1 MPIQRLLTGALLCAL
16 LPAMSVDAKEQRGL
30 RPEDG
35 EVAKALPVRVVVL
48 QPRLGPQIRYN
59 YIATA
64 DAGINAGN
72 NLFYNP
78 GGMSYGQAMGMGLAG
93 GLIAGAIINGAEKAA
108 AKRAVRDPYQVISQ
122 ARCDLPLVDSHQA
135 MVASALQ
142 HAGWP
147 AATGNVGAA
156 TGKDIPRYVFT
167 MSTSFAPDFS
177 ALMTTIDAAAY
188 VPDAAGKT
196 SRNATWQDS
205 LVVVSDG
212 LWLPAKTQSDIER
225 MVAAEKERY
234 DASGADELIDKANKA
249 GANASRKERQRALL
263 VVSRHAE
270 NMADAKSEGWSNTGT
285 AMRRAMLW
293 SENDCALLEKTLKSN
308 LEHADGMI
316 QALLRHSLPTPG
328 GASPLQPLPAQGVQ
342 IASTRTNPDVIAETE
357 VSVGVPEGTSEAEPS
372 AAPTRVIEAV
382 PGGIYVSRLSM
393 ENITLGY
400 RHMVLDD

>member
-16 LPAMSVDAKEQRGL
+16 LPTMSVDAKEQRGL
-30 RPEDG
+30 RPEDAG
-35 EVAKALPVRVVVL
+35 VAKALPVRVVVL

-72 NLFYNP
+72 NLYYNP
-78 GGMSYGQAMGMGLAG
+78 GGVNYGQAMGMGLAG

-108 AKRAVRDPYQVISQ
+108 AKQAVRDPYQVISQ
-122 ARCDLPLVDSHQA
+122 AKCNLPLVDSHQA

-142 HAGWP
+142 HAEWQ
-147 AATGNVGAA
+147 AAEGSF
-156 TGKDIPRYVFT
+156 GKAVAKDDPRYVFT
-167 MSTSFAPDFS
+167 LSTSFAPDFS

-188 VPDAAGKT
+188 VPDATGKT
-196 SRNATWQDS
+196 NRNATWQDS

-212 LWLPAKTQSDIER
+212 LWLLAKTQSDIER
-225 MVAAEKERY
+225 MVAAEKQRY

-249 GANASRKERQRALL
+249 GANASRKERKRAQLA
-263 VVSRHAE
+263 STRHAE
-270 NMADAKSEGWSNTGT
+270 NMADARSEGWSDTGT

-293 SENDCALLEKTLKSN
+293 SENNCALLEKTLKSN

-328 GASPLQPLPAQGVQ
+328 DTSPLQPLPARGAQ
-342 IASTRTNPDVIAETE
+342 IGSTRANPDVIAETE
-357 VSVGVPEGTSEAEPS
+357 VSVGVPEGTAKTEPS
-372 AAPTRVIEAV
+372 TTPTRVIEAM
-382 PGGIYVSRLSM
+382 PGGTYVSHLSI

-400 RHMVLDD
+400 RHMVLDE

>member
-48 QPRLGPQIRYN
+48 QPRLGPQIRYD

-72 NLFYNP
+72 NLYYNP
-78 GGMSYGQAMGMGLAG
+78 GGVSYGQAMGMGLAG
-93 GLIAGAIINGAEKAA
+93 GLIAGVIINGAEKAA
-108 AKRAVRDPYQVISQ
+108 AKQAVRDPYQVISQ
-122 ARCDLPLVDSHQA
+122 AKCNLPLVDSHQA

-142 HAGWP
+142 HAGWQE
-147 AATGNVGAA
+147 AEDSL
-156 TGKDIPRYVFT
+156 GKAVAKDKPRYVFT
-167 MSTSFAPDFS
+167 LSTSFAPDFS
-177 ALMTTIDAAAY
+177 ALMTTVDTAAY

-196 SRNATWQDS
+196 SRNAAWQDS

-263 VVSRHAE
+263 TVSQHAE
-270 NMADAKSEGWSNTGT
+270 NMADAKNEGWSETGT

-316 QALLRHSLPTPG
+316 QALLRHSLPTPDDT
-328 GASPLQPLPAQGVQ
+328 SPVQPLPAQGAQ

-357 VSVGVPEGTSEAEPS
+357 VSVGVPEGTAEAELS
-372 AAPTRVIEAV
+372 TTPTRVIEAV

-400 RHMVLDD
+400 RHMVLDE